1 MDQAVKT
8 YEKVIADNPLYAPA
22 LRQLALLYGNRPTDD
37 PRAYELVTKAREAYP
52 DDPEIAKTLG
62 ILNYRRGNYP
72 QSEDLLKQAAA
83 KRKEDPVLLYYLGAV
98 YHQLKQYAQCK
109 ETLQEALSSNL
120 SPELGGD
127 ATKALADCTEMAP
140 Q

>member
-1 MDQAVKT
+1 MR
-8 YEKVIADNPLYAPA
+8 PP
-22 LRQLALLYGNRPTDD
+22 LRQLALLYGNRSTDD
-37 PRAYELVTKAREAYP
+37 PRAYELVTKARQAYP

-109 ETLQEALSSNL
+109 ETLQEALSLESFTRTRGRRNEGTRGL
-120 SPELGGD
+120 H
-127 ATKALADCTEMAP
+127 
-140 Q
+140 